1 MFSSV
6 ITRNITQRSYQ
17 ALHRASSTSAQPSMS
32 EASEA
37 LQHVTEA
44 DKREAGTEKPEKRKK
59 TPWGYNALFI
69 SGSVIRESTT
79 TTE

>member
-17 ALHRASSTSAQPSMS
+17 ALTRASSTSAQPSMS

-44 DKREAGTEKPEKRKK
+44 GKKETEIEKPEKRKVPK
-59 TPWGYNALFI
+59 IDREKVRHVVSLFI
-69 SGSVIRESTT
+69 F
-79 TTE
+79 